1 MGFAYNT
8 GHSNALCGIRVRFSC
23 MKSVEIGAK
32 GYKMSY
38 FNERAV
44 PSAVLGSMNET
55 DCASI
60 LKS

>member
-1 MGFAYNT
+1 
-8 GHSNALCGIRVRFSC
+8 

-55 DCASI
+55 DYASI